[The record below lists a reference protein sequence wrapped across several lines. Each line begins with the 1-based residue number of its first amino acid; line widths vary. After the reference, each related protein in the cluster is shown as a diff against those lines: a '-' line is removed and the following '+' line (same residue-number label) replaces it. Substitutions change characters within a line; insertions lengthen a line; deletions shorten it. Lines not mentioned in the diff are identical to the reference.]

1 MQLERGNEWKTM
13 IIKPIMSCIR
23 RSAAITLR
31 LAIGVMVLATLAS
44 SVGTR
49 HELLYV
55 VDTGHQNENKAQV
68 LVVDTQSK
76 TIVKTYRAGYHPDLA
91 VSPDGSRLYLS
102 YDLVQPDAKTTGIM
116 DVIDTATGSK
126 VTSVSD
132 PDRVYDTMDDVVS
145 HMALSADGG
154 LLYIARVQDLL
165 NGEVAFGVAVF
176 DTATNKFLPDMISLP
191 RCGEGLLV
199 PSNTGRTLSVVCR
212 GSRDVRITQ
221 FDAKGIPLTR
231 LPGHIPLRQHN
242 EVSIA
247 TAFMSGDEELS
258 VVLEDGNYSKIDLQ
272 AGKYSQEGIIA
283 FSPPLKAGKEFVGP
297 FQTAVWHGRVFL
309 VLGTLD
315 DYRSSGLASAIAVLD
330 LKNLQQE
337 RIIEVEKPFSNVAIA
352 SDGTLLIADPESSAM
367 HMLTA
372 SGTETGKI
380 TGVGVS
386 PTIVV
391 PSP

>member
-1 MQLERGNEWKTM
+1 
-13 IIKPIMSCIR
+13 
-23 RSAAITLR
+23 
-31 LAIGVMVLATLAS
+31 
-44 SVGTR
+44 
-49 HELLYV
+49 
-55 VDTGHQNENKAQV
+55 
-68 LVVDTQSK
+68 
-76 TIVKTYRAGYHPDLA
+76 
-91 VSPDGSRLYLS
+91 
-102 YDLVQPDAKTTGIM
+102 
-116 DVIDTATGSK
+116 
-126 VTSVSD
+126 
-132 PDRVYDTMDDVVS
+132 
-145 HMALSADGG
+145 
-154 LLYIARVQDLL
+154 
-165 NGEVAFGVAVF
+165 
-176 DTATNKFLPDMISLP
+176 
-191 RCGEGLLV
+191 
-199 PSNTGRTLSVVCR
+199 
-212 GSRDVRITQ
+212 
-221 FDAKGIPLTR
+221 
-231 LPGHIPLRQHN
+231 LRQHN

-330 LKNLQQE
+330 LKTLQQE

-380 TGVGVS
+380 TGVGIS
-386 PTIVV
+386 PTIAV